1 MENFLKSIGINKVGA
16 YSKND
21 SYVIDLDD
29 SEEFGKIFST
39 LDNNDELEYMDEN
52 NLLTVSNATMTYR
65 YNDEYQIQ
73 LLADF
78 NNDTYKLVVNEL

>member
-1 MENFLKSIGINKVGA
+1 MEKFLRSIGINKAGT

-21 SYVIDLDD
+21 SYVIDLEG
-29 SEEFGKIFST
+29 SEEFGKVFST
-39 LDNNDELEYMDEN
+39 LDNNEDLEYMDEN

-65 YNDEYQIQ
+65 YNNEYQIQ

-78 NNDTYKLVVNEL
+78 NNDSYKLVVNEL